1 MMPRDGLN
9 GYKSLEL
16 PLRTPILRGYGRVG
30 HLGQGTLASAA
41 DLGHIRLDELDSFR
55 RQSAAMRSRM
65 ARLSARLTAAGGL
78 DNRFGS
84 RRWIGRRGRGGVRGV
99 TVELAAEFV
108 EIGLQLGDLLLGLL
122 QSHSELAALR
132 TGELRGRSRLAHS
145 LITILRP
152 ERIARNLAIIR
163 SPSA

>member
-1 MMPRDGLN
+1 MLGDDGRQRGDLGDLMPGW
-9 GYKSLEL
+9 
-16 PLRTPILRGYGRVG
+16 LRIVRPGF
-30 HLGQGTLASAA
+30 LGQGALASGA

-78 DNRFGS
+78 GDRFGR

-108 EIGLQLGDLLLGLL
+108 EIGLQPGDLLLGLL
-122 QSHSELAALR
+122 QSDSELAAPR
-132 TGELRGRSRLAHS
+132 TGELKGRRHLAHS
-145 LITILRP
+145 LITIPRP
-152 ERIARNLAIIR
+152 ERIAWNLAIIR
-163 SPSA
+163 STSA